1 MNGLIARISDS
12 WYGFIRYYDTMTVA
26 RDKND
31 LVVYTIEESKD
42 NKKVIEIRV
51 GGFHGE
57 SMSI

>member
-31 LVVYTIEESKD
+31 LVVYTIEESKG

-57 SMSI
+57 